1 MTTKSLTILSLFAL
15 FVSVAILL
23 IAWSQPSPWLLA
35 FLGLIAAWGPLFI
48 IKLTKQDA
56 MANLEKEQFI
66 DLQHMRGSL
75 QKQSDMGLFSV
86 SQLQLADDELK
97 RAIEIFADAIPA
109 LLTGFVEI
117 ADQSRLQKEMAESL
131 FKHTAGEQGNGF
143 ESFVTETSGILTTF
157 VDSIISNSYTAM
169 GLVDQMEQVGC
180 VVEEVLGVLSEIEAI
195 AKQTNLLALN
205 AAIEAARAGEAGRGF
220 AVVADEVRT
229 LSMRTNHF
237 SRQIRGNVRQIHA
250 SVAIAEEAIMKLASQ
265 DMSKSMQS
273 KVQVEQTMSSIGEMN
288 KNVEFVVNEL
298 AKIAVQ
304 VETGVSNAVR
314 GLQFQ
319 DLVNQLLLHA
329 KGRIVAQS
337 EIHEALA
344 LIYGYIA
351 NQKNPAK
358 AWKGKIAELQTLGE
372 RLMLLADEMHK
383 NPVAQDNMSSG
394 DVDLF

>member
-1 MTTKSLTILSLFAL
+1 MTTKPLTILILFAF
-15 FVSVAILL
+15 FVSVVILL
-23 IAWSQPSPWLLA
+23 IAWSQPSSWLLA
-35 FLGLIAAWGPLFI
+35 CFGLIAAWGSLLI

-56 MANLEKEQFI
+56 IVDLEKEQFI
-66 DLQHMRGSL
+66 DLQHMGGSL

-86 SQLQLADDELK
+86 SQLKLADDELK

-169 GLVDQMEQVGC
+169 GLVDQMEQVGR

-358 AWKGKIAELQTLGE
+358 AWKGKIAELQALGE
-372 RLMLLADEMHK
+372 RLILLADEMHK
-383 NPVAQDNMSSG
+383 NPVAQENMSSG
-394 DVDLF
+394 DIDLF